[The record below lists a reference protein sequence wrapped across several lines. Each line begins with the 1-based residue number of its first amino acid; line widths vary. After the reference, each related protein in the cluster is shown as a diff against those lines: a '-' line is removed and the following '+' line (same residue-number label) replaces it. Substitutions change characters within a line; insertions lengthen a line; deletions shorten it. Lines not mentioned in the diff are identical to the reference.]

1 MKAGGRD
8 VSRIMVTGGAGF
20 IGSNFIRIVHER
32 FPEIELLNYDKLTY
46 AGNLE
51 NLEGVRGRYSFVQGD
66 IQDPQLVGEAIA
78 GADVVVNFAAETHVD
93 RSIHDPGD
101 FILTDV
107 YGVFVLLEA
116 MKRSARAR
124 LFVHVSTDEVYG
136 SIARG
141 FFSEESPL
149 NPSSPYSA
157 SKVGGDR
164 LAFSYFKTYGLPVV
178 IARPANNYGP
188 YQYPEKLIP
197 FFVTRAL
204 QDQPLPLYGDGGN
217 RRDWLHV
224 EDTVSGILTLIEKG
238 EPGQAYNLGAGQE
251 RSNLEVT
258 HAILSLLGKP
268 ESLVQRVV
276 DRKGHDFRY
285 ALDSAKMRALGW
297 EPRIDFATG
306 LRRTVAWYREH
317 EDWWRKLIAKKAY
330 MNHLQKNYE

>member
-1 MKAGGRD
+1 MRRD
-8 VSRIMVTGGAGF
+8 GHEVRRILVTGGAGF
-20 IGSNFIRIVHER
+20 IGSNFIRHVHER
-32 FPEIELLNYDKLTY
+32 HPGIELVNLDKLTY

-51 NLEGVRGRYSFVQGD
+51 NLAGVEGRYSFVQGD
-66 IQDPQLVGEAIA
+66 IQDPRVVARAMA

-116 MKRSARAR
+116 VKAGGAR
-124 LFVHVSTDEVYG
+124 LFLHVSTDEVYG
-136 SIARG
+136 SIASGR
-141 FFSEESPL
+141 FDEESPL

-157 SKVGGDR
+157 SKAGGDR
-164 LAFSYFKTYGLPVV
+164 LAYSYFKTYGLPVL

-217 RRDWLHV
+217 RRDWLFV
-224 EDTVSGILTLIEKG
+224 EDTVRGLLALIEKG

-258 HAILSLLGKP
+258 RAILSRLGKP
-268 ESLVQRVV
+268 ESLVQRVA

-285 ALDSAKMRALGW
+285 ALEWGKMRALGW
-297 EPRIDFATG
+297 EPQVDFDAG
-306 LRRTVAWYREH
+306 LRSTVEWYRRNEA
-317 EDWWRKLIAKKAY
+317 WWRRLIAKKDY
-330 MNHLQKNYE
+330 LRHLRKNYE

>member
-1 MKAGGRD
+1 MRRD
-8 VSRIMVTGGAGF
+8 GDDVRRILVTGGAGF
-20 IGSNFIRIVHER
+20 IGSNFIRHVHER
-32 FPEIELLNYDKLTY
+32 HPDVELVNLDKLTY

-51 NLEGVRGRYSFVQGD
+51 NLEGVAGRYGFVQGD
-66 IQDPQLVGEAIA
+66 IRDPRIVAQAMA

-116 MKRSARAR
+116 MKAGHGR

-136 SIARG
+136 SIASGG
-141 FFSEESPL
+141 FDEESPL

-157 SKVGGDR
+157 SKAGGDR
-164 LAFSYFKTYGLPVV
+164 LAYSYFKTYGLPVV

-204 QDQPLPLYGDGGN
+204 QDQMLPLYGDGGH
-217 RRDWLHV
+217 RRDWLFV
-224 EDTVSGILTLIEKG
+224 EDTVRGLLALIEKG

-258 HAILSLLGKP
+258 RAILSLLGKP
-268 ESLVQRVV
+268 ETLVQRAA

-285 ALDSAKMRALGW
+285 ALEWGKMRALGW
-297 EPRIDFATG
+297 EPQVDFDAG
-306 LRRTVAWYREH
+306 LRRTVEWYRQH
-317 EDWWRKLIAKKAY
+317 EDWWRKLVARKDY
-330 MNHLQKNYE
+330 LGHLKRNYE